1 MTSPSFGE
9 IMYSAIVVNIA
20 NFVLAIG
27 LVMWPIHSTLPAR
40 SMWLRDAAK
49 GGERRSTIR
58 IFGMQYDTVLLKLP
72 LWNKVYTDPIYYSA
86 WQSSIPRGGIY
97 VVVRRVVRCCGVDDS
112 RVGPSSS
119 SSVDFGT
126 ARGRSQQVLP
136 HFHQLFP
143 YEYGVSVG
151 NDTWIQSEQIHHQ
164 RVYGWYCYNNFDLDL
179 RGWRWG
185 DMITRTALVLIL
197 YIHRC

>member
-1 MTSPSFGE
+1 
-9 IMYSAIVVNIA
+9 
-20 NFVLAIG
+20 
-27 LVMWPIHSTLPAR
+27 MWPIHKL
-40 SMWLRDAAK
+40 
-49 GGERRSTIR
+49 GGERRWTIGSLDR
-58 IFGMQYDTVLLKLP
+58 MQYSVTETTIG
-72 LWNKVYTDPIYYSA
+72 WNKVYTDLIYYSA
-86 WQSSIPRGGIY
+86 WQSSIRRGGIY

-126 ARGRSQQVLP
+126 ARRRSQQVLP

-143 YEYGVSVG
+143 YEYEVSVG